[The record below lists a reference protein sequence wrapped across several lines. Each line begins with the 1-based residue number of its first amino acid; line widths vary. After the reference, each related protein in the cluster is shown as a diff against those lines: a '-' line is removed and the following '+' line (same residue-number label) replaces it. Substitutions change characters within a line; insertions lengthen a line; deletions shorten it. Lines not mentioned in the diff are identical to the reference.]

1 MRALKLRGFCF
12 SYATME
18 RVRKDAS
25 VVLVFRRDFVNSKR
39 AAAAAV
45 ADLPDDYG
53 ARCNNLTSSDFS
65 QPRCRF
71 FSSPTKTTFGTW
83 QWLSRQ
89 LPMCSIFFFFF
100 FFFFFPAAVIHFVIN
115 CIETLFVV
123 SLSLGPLLQSSSE
136 GSIDRARLLS
146 LSVLPPIHTQQQQ
159 QHKEMSIDAGDG

>member
-65 QPRCRF
+65 QPRCCF

-123 SLSLGPLLQSSSE
+123 SLSLGPLQQSSCE

-159 QHKEMSIDAGDG
+159 HKEMCIDAGDG